1 MEIGL
6 EYLLGQQLRPRDR
19 QTQSS
24 NPDSAKVVLPSLGRV
39 LLLFLEHWFIHLSN
53 ECNMYFQGHLKCL
66 KT

>member
-6 EYLLGQQLRPRDR
+6 EYLLDSLGSRDR

-24 NPDSAKVVLPSLGRV
+24 NPDSAKVVLPSLGKV
-39 LLLFLEHWFIHLSN
+39 PNLSEHWFIHLSN
-53 ECNMYFQGHLKCL
+53 GYNMYFQGHLKCL